1 MWELLALG
9 SLFALAIENIID
21 KASLVKYE
29 NVDIIVASFWRTVF
43 FFLFIT
49 FFGVSFFPLG
59 YLHFSFYPLLLIA
72 APFST
77 ISSLSYTLLLKKVE
91 VTSLAT
97 LSYLTPVFFLII
109 DTHILHLNFSPRII
123 MGIVMLTIGGV
134 SFTWNRKVNL
144 RTKINPRV
152 LVSFLFTLFWNGFLA
167 YSFKFLNITKGLN
180 GISFFSSLWFLNSLL
195 LLLLICF
202 NSSLKLLIQNQ
213 SISYSKQVIISKGF
227 DALSTVL
234 WVSALT
240 LVAVSR
246 LNALES
252 LYPLILLLFVL
263 GSRIIFKYKL
273 TENLDRDIILIKFA
287 SAFCLLLGGIL
298 IA

>member
-1 MWELLALG
+1 
-9 SLFALAIENIID
+9 
-21 KASLVKYE
+21 
-29 NVDIIVASFWRTVF
+29 
-43 FFLFIT
+43 
-49 FFGVSFFPLG
+49 
-59 YLHFSFYPLLLIA
+59 
-72 APFST
+72 
-77 ISSLSYTLLLKKVE
+77 
-91 VTSLAT
+91 
-97 LSYLTPVFFLII
+97 
-109 DTHILHLNFSPRII
+109 